1 MKKLTFAEG
10 VDRLRV
16 LAQQDSESAWESGDI
31 ALALVPMGDDGVKN
45 GSGEKLGVLAEA
57 AGLNADHLRL
67 RRTVSHTFPPG
78 TRVPGSSWTVYREL
92 LGASAKERERLIQI
106 MRTEEPGTKSGRW
119 TVSAVRERMNLE
131 TLSRVP
137 EAVSEAVRESTTEE
151 QGALYQALGQNPQV
165 REAVRQDE
173 KQREADGKAR
183 QSYRQ
188 ATSPEP
194 LRQIGKRLQALQG
207 HIDLEHGMT
216 VLLSTVRTH
225 LPSLAQDPGLATR
238 SSGLMH
244 QVQQCRAA
252 LDQIERVLTTGK
264 ESVDADDFLRRLLSE
279 QEHEA

>member
-1 MKKLTFAEG
+1 MTFAQA
-10 VDRLRV
+10 VDRLRE
-16 LAQQDSESAWESGDI
+16 LAQHESQGAWEMGDI
-31 ALALVPMGDDGVKN
+31 ALALVPMGADHTN
-45 GSGEKLGVLAEA
+45 NASEEKLGILAES
-57 AGLNADHLRL
+57 AGLGQEMLRQ
-67 RRTVSHTFPPG
+67 RRQVSYRFPEG
-78 TRVPGSSWTVYREL
+78 TRVPSAPWSVYREL
-92 LGASAKERERLIQI
+92 LGASAKERERLIKI

-137 EAVSEAVRESTTEE
+137 EVVSEAVRGATTEE

-173 KQREADGKAR
+173 KQREADGKTR

-225 LPSLAQDPGLATR
+225 LPSLAQDPDLATR

-264 ESVDADDFLRRLLSE
+264 ASVDADDFLRRLLSE